1 MIKRAMMKQD
11 LGLII
16 PPESSIVQSEKT
28 VDETE

>member
-16 PPESSIVQSEKT
+16 PSESSIVQSEKT